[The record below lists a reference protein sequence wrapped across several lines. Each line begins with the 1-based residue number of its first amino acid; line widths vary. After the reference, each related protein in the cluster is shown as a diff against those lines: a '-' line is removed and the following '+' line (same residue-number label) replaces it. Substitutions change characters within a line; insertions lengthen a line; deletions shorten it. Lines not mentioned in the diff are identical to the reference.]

1 MEENLKA
8 VQQVLEQV
16 NKVMLDF
23 LAKGHVLL
31 EDIPG
36 VGKTTM
42 AVAFSRTMLLV
53 YPGCASLR
61 PYRVFHIPERR
72 GKYILSKMP
81 VKRRLLYYLQVSL
94 RQFSL

>member
-23 LAKGHVLL
+23 LAKGHVFL

-42 AVAFSRTMLLV
+42 AVAFSRTMLLDYKRV
-53 YPGCASLR
+53 QFTPDVLPSDLTGFSI
-61 PYRVFHIPERR
+61 YRREEENIYFP
-72 GKYILSKMP
+72 KCL
-81 VKRRLLYYLQVSL
+81 
-94 RQFSL
+94 

>member
-42 AVAFSRTMLLV
+42 AVAFSRTMLLDYKRV
-53 YPGCASLR
+53 QFTPDVLPSDLTGFSI
-61 PYRVFHIPERR
+61 YRREEENIYFP
-72 GKYILSKMP
+72 KCL
-81 VKRRLLYYLQVSL
+81 
-94 RQFSL
+94 

>member
-42 AVAFSRTMLLV
+42 AVAFSRTMLLDYKRV
-53 YPGCASLR
+53 QFTLDVLPSDLTGFSI
-61 PYRVFHIPERR
+61 YRREEENIYFP
-72 GKYILSKMP
+72 KCL
-81 VKRRLLYYLQVSL
+81 
-94 RQFSL
+94 

>member
-42 AVAFSRTMLLV
+42 AVAFSRTMLLDYKRV
-53 YPGCASLR
+53 QFTPDVLPLDLTGFSI
-61 PYRVFHIPERR
+61 YRREEENIYFP
-72 GKYILSKMP
+72 KCL
-81 VKRRLLYYLQVSL
+81 
-94 RQFSL
+94 

>member
-23 LAKGHVLL
+23 LAKGHALL

-42 AVAFSRTMLLV
+42 AVAFSRTMLLDYKRV
-53 YPGCASLR
+53 LFTPDVLPSDLTGFSI
-61 PYRVFHIPERR
+61 YRREEENIYFP
-72 GKYILSKMP
+72 KCL
-81 VKRRLLYYLQVSL
+81 
-94 RQFSL
+94 

>member
-42 AVAFSRTMLLV
+42 AEAFSRTMLLDYKRV
-53 YPGCASLR
+53 QFTPDVR
-61 PYRVFHIPERR
+61 PSDLTGFSIYRREEENIYFP
-72 GKYILSKMP
+72 KCL
-81 VKRRLLYYLQVSL
+81 
-94 RQFSL
+94 